1 MNNLPKIAFCLCL
14 LTVAGVH
21 ASVIYDL
28 GVYTDNGA
36 FADDPGLDMYVEV
49 SQYGQD
55 QVLFEIVNANLIDS
69 SSIKAVYFGG
79 DKYLDRKLTIV
90 NSSGVNFV
98 KDKKVAQLQG
108 GMNSVLDTDFS
119 FGTKKKPTKDG
130 INAGEKL
137 GVIFDIENGY
147 DFDAINAK
155 IASGNIFV
163 GVHLIALPDDSSEWA
178 LNNTVPSPDPVPI
191 PEPATLALFTF
202 GAAALAMSKRKTK
215 PDLLQN

>member
-1 MNNLPKIAFCLCL
+1 MNHLPKISFCLCL

-28 GVYTDNGA
+28 GVYTDNGD

-69 SSIKAVYFGG
+69 SSIKAAYFGG
-79 DKYLDRKLTIV
+79 GDYLDDDYSIV
-90 NSSGVNFV
+90 NSSGVEFFEH
-98 KDKKVAQLQG
+98 KKVAQLQG
-108 GMNSVLDTDFS
+108 GMNSVLNTDYS
-119 FGTKKKPTKDG
+119 LGTKNQAPTNG

-147 DFDAINAK
+147 DFDAINAN

-178 LNNTVPSPDPVPI
+178 LNAATPLPDPVPV

-202 GAAALAMSKRKTK
+202 GAAVLAMSKRKPK